1 MSQKKKVLFFL
12 NSGTGGA
19 ERVTVAIAKMLP
31 EEEFE
36 VIFILAGKSK
46 GTISEFIPQQFRKEY
61 ILFRNIWLGV
71 WYKFYKVLKQ
81 ERPYAIFCS
90 TSAFSVRLLTAA
102 KLIGG
107 IKTIIRSPSY
117 FRLLRKDERIYC
129 RLTFKYANVIIA
141 QQEDMR
147 KDILK
152 NVKIPPQKVIVLQNP
167 LDREY
172 IEIMTTGATPFG
184 EKEDIKYLCV
194 GRFNYVKGQD
204 VLAKAFVIV
213 ARQNPKA
220 HLYFVGKYADN
231 TFFHEIE
238 KTVKEGGCAERVHFV
253 GYDPNPYRWM
263 KYCDCFVLPSR
274 IEGLPNSLIEAQYL
288 GRPAVATTCIPIIS
302 EIVKD
307 GVTGYTVPSENP
319 EAMAAALLKAPALGT
334 IQSTYHSADDEE
346 FIKLFE

>member
-1 MSQKKKVLFFL
+1 MGRKKKVLFFL

-31 EEEFE
+31 EEEFD
-36 VIFILAGKSK
+36 VIFIIAGKSK
-46 GTISEFIPQQFRKEY
+46 GTISKFIPNQFHKVY
-61 ILFRNIWLGV
+61 ILFKNIWLGI
-71 WYKFYKVLKQ
+71 WFKFYKVLKR

-117 FRLLRKDERIYC
+117 FSLLRKDERIYC

-147 KDILK
+147 KDILR
-152 NVKIPPQKVIVLQNP
+152 NVKLPSEKVIVLQNP
-167 LDREY
+167 IDREF
-172 IEIMTTGATPFG
+172 IKIMTESVTPFE
-184 EKEDIKYLCV
+184 EKRAIKYLCV

-204 VLAKAFVIV
+204 VLTKAFVFV

-220 HLYFVGKYADN
+220 HLYFVGKYADD

-238 KTVKEGGCAERVHFV
+238 KTVKEGGCDERVHFV
-253 GYDPNPYRWM
+253 GYDANPYRWM

-302 EIVKD
+302 EIVED
-307 GVTGYTVPSENP
+307 GVTGYTVPP
-319 EAMAAALLKAPALGT
+319 EDPAAMADAMLKAPTLGT
-334 IQSTYHSADDEE
+334 IESTYHSANDED